1 MFSLHLLK
9 MICGENN
16 SLLCF
21 LPCEG
26 SGRMGGSCFNASTLL
41 LLLQNSTE
49 VRGYWKMGLLLHDNL
64 ETKKCANEMRSN
76 LKYKDF

>member
-1 MFSLHLLK
+1 
-9 MICGENN
+9 
-16 SLLCF
+16 
-21 LPCEG
+21 
-26 SGRMGGSCFNASTLL
+26 MGGSCFNASTLL

-76 LKYKDF
+76 LQCKDF